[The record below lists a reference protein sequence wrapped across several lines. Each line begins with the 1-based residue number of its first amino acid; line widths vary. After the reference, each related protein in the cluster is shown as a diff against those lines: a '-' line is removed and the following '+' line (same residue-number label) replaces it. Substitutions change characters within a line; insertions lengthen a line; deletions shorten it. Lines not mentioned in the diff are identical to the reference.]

1 MPSMSERVTCGR
13 FEPSGSSG
21 ERRGPTIG
29 DVEPRAE
36 DLLSDRAALA
46 PVIQLSSAARPD
58 AKRDADVLRR
68 RYGDRWPDL
77 PTNLGRVGVTLER
90 LLAWG
95 PTAVDAEQTWTDDD
109 AANAWL
115 VVQAA
120 AAHAAEI
127 IEEGDVLGEALGAR
141 LDGLPLRQLDLLVEA
156 LVSLSAVGGGAS
168 RWADPAA
175 ASASRLVL
183 DTYGDDVRL
192 AADLHRQVYERFTEG
207 VWEVRESR
215 LRSGKRRWGLVGHA
229 LLRSELNAVSRT
241 GKLSGTIGDAS
252 DLILRARAARNHL
265 ADLAPLLERH
275 LGRYHRGPLT
285 NLEPAI
291 VSLDAVIRLQHT
303 IVDRLDVD
311 RLAGLLM
318 ADAFATDVVM
328 TPALRLRDALGSWQ
342 SEVEQLC
349 VEGDPWV
356 LPAHQLRAWAA
367 ETRAALV
374 PMIAALCDLTERNHP
389 PASLRDLVD
398 ALVLREHG
406 DQSQRTTP
414 APATPATPADR
425 PENASVS

>member
-1 MPSMSERVTCGR
+1 M
-13 FEPSGSSG
+13 
-21 ERRGPTIG
+21 
-29 DVEPRAE
+29 EPRTD
-36 DLLSDRAALA
+36 DLLPDRAVLA
-46 PVIQLSSAARPD
+46 PVIQLSSAARYD
-58 AKRDADVLRR
+58 GTRDADLLRR

-77 PTNLGRVGVTLER
+77 PTNLGRVAVGLER

-120 AAHAAEI
+120 AVHADEI
-127 IEEGDVLGEALGAR
+127 IEESEVLGEALGAR
-141 LDGLPLRQLDLLVEA
+141 LDGLPLRQLDQLVEA

-175 ASASRLVL
+175 AAASRLVL

-192 AADLHRQVYERFTEG
+192 AADLHRDVYDRFTEG

-215 LRSGKRRWGLVGHA
+215 LRSGKRRWSLIGRV
-229 LLRSELNAVSRT
+229 LLRSELNAICRS
-241 GKLSGTIGDAS
+241 GKLSGTLRDAS
-252 DLILRARAARNHL
+252 DLILRAREARSHL
-265 ADLAPLLERH
+265 TDLAPLLERH

-285 NLEPAI
+285 NLEPAV
-291 VSLDAVIRLQHT
+291 VSLDAVIRLQQT

-318 ADAFATDVVM
+318 ADAFATDVVV

-342 SEVEQLC
+342 TEVEELLG
-349 VEGDPWV
+349 GDPWV
-356 LPAHQLRAWAA
+356 LSADQLRIWAA
-367 ETRAALV
+367 EARGALI
-374 PMIAALCDLTERNHP
+374 PMIAALCELTERNHP
-389 PASLRDLVD
+389 PVSLRDLVD

-406 DQSQRTTP
+406 DQSQRPTA
-414 APATPATPADR
+414 APAAPAAR
-425 PENASVS
+425 PENASAS